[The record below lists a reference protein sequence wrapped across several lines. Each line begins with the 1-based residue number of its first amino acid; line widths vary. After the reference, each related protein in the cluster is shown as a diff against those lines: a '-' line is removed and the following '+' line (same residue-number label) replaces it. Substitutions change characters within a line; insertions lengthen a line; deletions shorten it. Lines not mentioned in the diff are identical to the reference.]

1 MAENIINNEVLNH
14 DGATSVTNWISQIN
28 AGGTVYDIATH
39 HGIKFF
45 DGKGDTKGTT
55 WNGLT
60 DLEIVIPNITDIVQT
75 PIEFAGTVADG
86 KVTWNSTHADGPQN
100 GYLVFVT
107 ADCTFDGKACEAG
120 DMAIYNDG
128 VWNVVSGENQVSIVG
143 STQST
148 IDDANRTVVAVGAA
162 KDVLVV
168 EGKALSLTLDY
179 VDLNNNHVDK
189 TYGGNVAVN
198 FDNIT
203 VGEKYLKL
211 SQGASTQVSI
221 IDTVTFDRAT
231 ALADGVVKFTGA
243 DNLIN
248 GVTFGTFDAGAF
260 PTLNKNGQ
268 TTFTVDGGSLSKVAG
283 SDFVED
289 VAINDITFVK
299 AGENDQNKIVMLTD
313 LTAGAGSEFFSGVH
327 VTDSN
332 KNEVADFTI
341 KGYVAPTKSGVQFV
355 EGLEGTDKPVVGIET
370 KGSVTLKTG
379 AAEVA
384 TGFGEAG
391 SAGDVLAGVT
401 VTTSTKDV
409 FNSATVTNHVL
420 SFGSVPVTDTV
431 NVDKTYK
438 SLVKSAIEYTDPTLK
453 FGTFAKSGFET
464 VADVNYTFDRTKET
478 TYTAG
483 TAEWKLNTP
492 ALTVNKKS
500 YTFVDDGMK
509 ATVPA
514 DTFVTSQ
521 TAGTLP
527 SLTNGSVSKATV
539 SATVDT
545 KLTFV
550 DQSINAVIA
559 GTKIDLP
566 GAYTLVEGAEN
577 DGVSVGKAGEVAGKK
592 ASVNLEEYLK
602 DVNVVKVKTQE

>member
-45 DGKGDTKGTT
+45 DGKGDTTGTT

-107 ADCTFDGKACEAG
+107 ADCTFDDKACEAG

-128 VWNVVSGENQVSIVG
+128 VWNVVSGENQVELKG
-143 STQST
+143 KT
-148 IDDANRTVVAVGAA
+148 DADNRITVAVGAA

-179 VDLNNNHVDK
+179 ADLNENHVDK
-189 TYGGNVAVN
+189 TYGGNVPVN

-327 VTDSN
+327 VTDST

-341 KGYVAPTKSGVQFV
+341 KGYVAPTKNGVQFV

-379 AAEVA
+379 ASEVA

-527 SLTNGSVSKATV
+527 SLTNGSVSKANV

-577 DGVSVGKAGEVAGKK
+577 DGVSVGKAGEVSGKS
-592 ASVNLEEYLK
+592 ASVKLEGYLK